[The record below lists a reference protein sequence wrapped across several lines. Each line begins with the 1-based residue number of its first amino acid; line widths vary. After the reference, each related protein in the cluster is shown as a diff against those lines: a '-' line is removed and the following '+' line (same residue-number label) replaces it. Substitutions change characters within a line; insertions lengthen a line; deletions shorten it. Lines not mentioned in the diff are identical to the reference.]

1 MKRGINWVKL
11 ELSGS
16 EIAINLQIS
25 FLSTIYF
32 QHLST
37 SRRQQVDVE
46 SGGSRLMVT
55 ERRLQ
60 TAQGGGRE

>member
-16 EIAINLQIS
+16 EIAINLQII